1 LNKELS
7 GEEVKS
13 VTQKEIAEALGL
25 SKTTV
30 SRAISGKGRIG
41 EETRNK
47 ILKYMRDHQAN
58 KNGVLPTRLLGV
70 ALPADSNINTNHFFA
85 ECLYGVCE
93 AAAYMNYNVLVMKV
107 TEGDISEVINAVE
120 GGKIDAVILTRSME
134 NDRAM
139 QYLEKTGFPVGL
151 AGQYAGEDVI
161 TVDIDNQGATEAL
174 VTMMIS
180 KGFRRFALI
189 LEEINYV
196 VNRNRYNG
204 FMNALMKSGISEKKQ
219 YIYAGKVYDNV
230 MEMVMADILSNKT
243 DCIVCGDD
251 ELCVR
256 IMSWLQGEGYRI
268 PRDIAIVSLYNGSA
282 LNLMRPSVTA
292 IDTSARSVGT
302 ELGKQV
308 CHFLQGERYQKKT
321 LLDYEILIRRS
332 TDK

>member
-1 LNKELS
+1 
-7 GEEVKS
+7 
-13 VTQKEIAEALGL
+13 
-25 SKTTV
+25 
-30 SRAISGKGRIG
+30 
-41 EETRNK
+41 
-47 ILKYMRDHQAN
+47 M
-58 KNGVLPTRLLGV
+58 

-107 TEGDISEVINAVE
+107 TEGDISEVINVVE
-120 GGKIDAVILTRSME
+120 GKKIDAVILTRTME

-139 QYLEKTGFPVGL
+139 QYLEKAGFPIGL
-151 AGQYAGEDVI
+151 AGQCANEDVI
-161 TVDIDNQGATEAL
+161 TVDIDNKGATEEL
-174 VTMMIS
+174 LTMMIA

-196 VNRNRYNG
+196 VNRSRYDG

-230 MEMVMADILSNKT
+230 LEMVMSDILSNKT
-243 DCIVCGDD
+243 ECIVCGDD

-292 IDTSARSVGT
+292 IDTSARSVGA

>member
-1 LNKELS
+1 MGGGK
-7 GEEVKS
+7 G

-30 SRAISGKGRIG
+30 SRALSGKGRIG

-47 ILKYMRDHQAN
+47 ILKYMKDHQA
-58 KNGVLPTRLLGV
+58 KEEGIQPTRLLGV
-70 ALPADSNINTNHFFA
+70 ALPADRNINMNHFFT

-107 TEGDISEVINAVE
+107 MEGDISEIVDVVE
-120 GGKIDAVILTRSME
+120 GKKIDAVILTRSME
-134 NDRAM
+134 NDLAM
-139 QYLEKTGFPVGL
+139 QYLEKADFPIGL
-151 AGQYAGEDVI
+151 AGQCANENVI
-161 TVDIDNQGATEAL
+161 TVDIDNKGATEEL
-174 VTMMIS
+174 VTMMIA

-196 VNRNRYNG
+196 VNRNRYDG
-204 FMNALMKSGISEKKQ
+204 FMNALMKSGISKKKQ
-219 YIYAGKVYDNV
+219 YIYTGKVYDNV
-230 MEMVMADILSNKT
+230 LEMVMADILSNKT

-256 IMSWLQGEGYRI
+256 AMSWLQGEGYRI

-292 IDTSARSVGT
+292 IDTSARGVGA

-308 CHFLQGERYQKKT
+308 CHFLQGERYRKKT
-321 LLDYEILIRRS
+321 LLNYEILIRKS

>member
-1 LNKELS
+1 MNKELS

-161 TVDIDNQGATEAL
+161 TVDKIGRA
-174 VTMMIS
+174 S
-180 KGFRRFALI
+180 CR
-189 LEEINYV
+189 
-196 VNRNRYNG
+196 
-204 FMNALMKSGISEKKQ
+204 
-219 YIYAGKVYDNV
+219 
-230 MEMVMADILSNKT
+230 
-243 DCIVCGDD
+243 
-251 ELCVR
+251 
-256 IMSWLQGEGYRI
+256 
-268 PRDIAIVSLYNGSA
+268 
-282 LNLMRPSVTA
+282 
-292 IDTSARSVGT
+292 
-302 ELGKQV
+302 
-308 CHFLQGERYQKKT
+308 ERV
-321 LLDYEILIRRS
+321 
-332 TDK
+332 